1 MEYSVAKP
9 KMYFFA
15 LTISP
20 MSVFLL
26 LTNSFVSL
34 FHLSNACVAME
45 VFWSSQQRQRRNGSG
60 RANVFFYFPQ
70 IPQRNKSY
78 MLMECSGMSEE
89 LTPNHHIA
97 DQCVLYRKVMREDIK
112 GSCGYNF
119 SLLQSHFLSWM

>member
-45 VFWSSQQRQRRNGSG
+45 VFWSSQQQAEEERLRKGKR
-60 RANVFFYFPQ
+60 VFYFPQ